1 MSTPSTS
8 INRLPAANKSTE
20 HGITMRTSCATKM
33 LKIQRRYIVTNAVT
47 LKWTNQNQFEDH
59 IATLWEKYG
68 NNIPPEDALDFRFE
82 FNDGLFSVGKD
93 ID

>member
-1 MSTPSTS
+1 M
-8 INRLPAANKSTE
+8 
-20 HGITMRTSCATKM
+20 
-33 LKIQRRYIVTNAVT
+33 TNAVT